1 MGFNIFKSSENNM
14 LNIEKTNRNVY
25 FFFLNFSY
33 YLFND
38 IMFYKCCLFIQN
50 FGKIVVKN
58 CKQTI
63 Y

>member
-14 LNIEKTNRNVY
+14 LNIEKANRNVY
-25 FFFLNFSY
+25 FFYLK
-33 YLFND
+33 LFND
-38 IMFYKCCLFIQN
+38 IMFYKCCLLIQN

-58 CKQTI
+58 CKQII